1 MFTSAHQTNL
11 FLLVLSK
18 LKIRHTNWFAKK
30 YSEEHPYKDNLYGLS
45 EMLTYYQIKNTGVQL
60 DKEHVDF
67 KAIHYPFI
75 AYMEQSFAFVEHEKS
90 NQIIYYIDGK
100 RIKEDI
106 DSFRPKW
113 LGIALYIEKEDISIE
128 PNYKEHR
135 KEAFYRELKNRMLLV
150 ASLLLLFVG
159 GIHNHECFHI
169 SSLCLLLLYGVAAYI
184 SYLLILKDIGIQN
197 IQADKIC
204 SFFLKEKNCD
214 DVLKSDAA
222 EFLGISWSKIGFSF
236 FATNIVFLLFFPSLS
251 IYTVFAN
258 ICALPYTVWSLW
270 YQKFKL
276 KSWCP
281 LCICIQILIWVLF
294 ICSIYVYPIDLNYIP
309 IKLLDIILYGAMYFF
324 MLGIVSLMSEVYTT
338 QKSNYQ
344 LRFKLNSFK
353 SDEIVFT
360 TLLKQNKPYD
370 IDKTFGIFIGN
381 KEAKNIVSIVT
392 NPYCSPCA
400 LLHPHIESL
409 LQKAGENL
417 AVQLILFPFISKEIE
432 ESCRLFIHLSQ
443 TMDSNN
449 YLSFLR
455 EWYTYSKKEK
465 ISYCKSYLSDLNTD
479 ILNQEIAKLK
489 LWLQKTR
496 IIATPTILFDGYLL
510 PEKYQLKDLSFFT
523 DINL

>member
-236 FATNIVFLLFFPSLS
+236 FATNIVFLLFFPIQCLP
-251 IYTVFAN
+251 IYAHCP
-258 ICALPYTVWSLW
+258 IPYG
-270 YQKFKL
+270 
-276 KSWCP
+276 
-281 LCICIQILIWVLF
+281 
-294 ICSIYVYPIDLNYIP
+294 VYGTKN
-309 IKLLDIILYGAMYFF
+309 
-324 MLGIVSLMSEVYTT
+324 
-338 QKSNYQ
+338 SN
-344 LRFKLNSFK
+344 
-353 SDEIVFT
+353 
-360 TLLKQNKPYD
+360 
-370 IDKTFGIFIGN
+370 
-381 KEAKNIVSIVT
+381 
-392 NPYCSPCA
+392 
-400 LLHPHIESL
+400 
-409 LQKAGENL
+409 
-417 AVQLILFPFISKEIE
+417 
-432 ESCRLFIHLSQ
+432 
-443 TMDSNN
+443 
-449 YLSFLR
+449 
-455 EWYTYSKKEK
+455 
-465 ISYCKSYLSDLNTD
+465 
-479 ILNQEIAKLK
+479 
-489 LWLQKTR
+489 
-496 IIATPTILFDGYLL
+496 
-510 PEKYQLKDLSFFT
+510 
-523 DINL
+523 